1 MAKSL
6 ENLAMQGDIS
16 FLKVD
21 NFVKEALFKV
31 FRVDVDKIINDT
43 SKKIAHA
50 LAGNNPADAGIHP
63 QKGLVVAQGESR
75 QHFHAFR
82 DPQKVDVFE
91 AVNDNTRIR
100 LIVVKEKCL
109 VEHEEHD
116 PIAFDEGI
124 YIQGFQYEYS
134 FEEEYR
140 RVLD

>member
-1 MAKSL
+1 MAKKL

-21 NFVKEALFKV
+21 AHIKEAMSKI
-31 FRVDVDKIINDT
+31 FRVDIDAIIQDA
-43 SKKIAHA
+43 SKKITNT
-50 LAGNNPADAGIHP
+50 LKGNNPADAGLHP

-75 QHFHAFR
+75 QHYHAFR
-82 DPQKVDVFE
+82 DPDKVDAFE

-100 LIVVKEKCL
+100 LLVVKEKCF

-116 PIAFDEGI
+116 PIELDEGI

-134 FEEEYR
+134 FEDEYR
-140 RVLD
+140 RVMD

>member
-6 ENLAMQGDIS
+6 KTLGMQGDIS

-21 NFVKEALFKV
+21 SFVKNALQKV
-31 FRVDVDKIINDT
+31 FKIDVDTIINDA
-43 SKKIAHA
+43 SKKITNA
-50 LAGNNPADAGIHP
+50 LMGNNPADAGVHP
-63 QKGLVVAQGESR
+63 EKGLVVAQGESR

-82 DPQKVDVFE
+82 DKEKVDAFE
-91 AVNDNTRIR
+91 AINDNTRIR
-100 LIVVKEKCL
+100 LLVVKEDTQI
-109 VEHEEHD
+109 EHEEHD
-116 PIAFDEGI
+116 PIALEAGI